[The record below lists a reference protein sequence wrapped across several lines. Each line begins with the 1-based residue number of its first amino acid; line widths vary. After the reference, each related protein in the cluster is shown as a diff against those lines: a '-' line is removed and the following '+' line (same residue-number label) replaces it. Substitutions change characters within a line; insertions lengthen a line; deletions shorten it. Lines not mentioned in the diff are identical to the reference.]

1 MSKLIIKSGTIKG
14 STFSA
19 GDVSFEVPYN
29 PTEYAVNNS
38 NSFSETKIPGLIAP
52 IIQFNQGNTRTL
64 SIELMLD
71 TYNSDKPEKE
81 KEDLR
86 EKYIEPLEK
95 LMAIKSELHAP
106 PHCMVSWGT
115 FQFKGVLESM
125 DKKYTLFSLEGTP
138 VRARV
143 TLKFKEYYPLE
154 LQVKGTPLYS
164 PDRQRLFKMTESDSI
179 WQMAYTA
186 YGDAGLWRVIADVN
200 NIDDP
205 LEVETGRDLIIPA
218 LKKEN
223 A

>member
-1 MSKLIIKSGTIKG
+1 MSKLKIISGTFKGSSFKSGEVIL
-14 STFSA
+14 
-19 GDVSFEVPYN
+19 EVPYN
-29 PTEYAVNNS
+29 PTEYSVSKS
-38 NSFSETKIPGLIAP
+38 NSFSETKIPGLAAP

-64 SIELMLD
+64 SIELLLD
-71 TYNSDKPEKE
+71 TYSDDKKEKN

-86 EKYIEPLEK
+86 KKYIEPLEK
-95 LMAIKSELHAP
+95 LLAIKSNLHAP
-106 PHCMVSWGT
+106 PHCKVLWGT
-115 FQFKGVLESM
+115 FQFLGVLESM
-125 DKKYTLFSLEGTP
+125 DKKYTLFSSSGSP

-164 PDRQRLFKMTESDSI
+164 PDRRRLLRVKEGDSI

-186 YGDAGLWRVIADVN
+186 YGDPGLWRVIADAN

-205 LEVETGRDLIIPA
+205 WQVEPGRDFIIPA
-218 LKKEN
+218 LKEN

>member
-14 STFSA
+14 SSFSA
-19 GDVSFEVPYN
+19 GDVTFEVPYN
-29 PTEYAVNNS
+29 PTEYSVNNS
-38 NSFSETKIPGLIAP
+38 NSFSETKIPGIIAP

-64 SIELMLD
+64 SIELLLD
-71 TYNSDKPEKE
+71 TYSTDKKEKE

-86 EKYIEPLEK
+86 KKYIEPLEK
-95 LMAIKSELHAP
+95 LMAIKSDLHAP
-106 PHCMVSWGT
+106 PHCMVTWGT
-115 FQFKGVLESM
+115 FQFKGVLESL
-125 DKKYTLFSLEGTP
+125 DKKYTLFSGEGTP

-164 PDRQRLFKMTESDSI
+164 PDRRRLFTMTESDSI
-179 WQMAYTA
+179 WQMAYKA
-186 YGDAGLWRVIADVN
+186 YGDAALWRAIADAN

-205 LEVETGRDLIIPA
+205 WKVETGRDLIIPT
-218 LKKEN
+218 LKEN

>member
-14 STFSA
+14 SGFSA

-29 PTEYAVNNS
+29 PTEYSVNNS

-64 SIELMLD
+64 SIELLLD
-71 TYNSDKPEKE
+71 TYKSDKTDKE

-86 EKYIEPLEK
+86 EKYIKPLEK
-95 LMAIKSELHAP
+95 LMAIKSDLHAP

-115 FQFKGVLESM
+115 FQFKGVLESL
-125 DKKYTLFSLEGTP
+125 DKKYILFSGEGTP

-164 PDRQRLFKMTESDSI
+164 PDRRRLFKMTESDSI

-186 YGDAGLWRVIADVN
+186 YGDAGLWRAIAEAN
-200 NIDDP
+200 NIEDP
-205 LEVETGRDLIIPA
+205 WKVETGRDLIIPA